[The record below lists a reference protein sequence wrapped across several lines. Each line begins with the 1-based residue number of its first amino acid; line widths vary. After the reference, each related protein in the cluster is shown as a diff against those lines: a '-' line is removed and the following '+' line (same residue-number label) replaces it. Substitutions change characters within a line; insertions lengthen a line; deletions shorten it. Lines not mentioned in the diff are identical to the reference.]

1 MPIKGNPESTK
12 TGVKHRGHPLFPLD
26 PEKHQNQGE
35 IAWIYVR
42 RGGVT
47 APKIFSAEELIDEEQ
62 LYEQF
67 GGGSYELK
75 AKDRDKRQWT
85 ASALLTLAGAPKPL
99 APPSVPERE
108 PSSMDGSPFPAWLTQ
123 ILPVGGALISA
134 ILTPFANAQKEA
146 ATAHAESLK
155 VLAGVLGG
163 RSNDA
168 FNSKLLE
175 LAVARGSGEG
185 SPDKVLDGVLT
196 ALQAGMELQAGLSER
211 TAAREGEGGESILKE
226 IKEGFLAFSA
236 LNAQKAARAAAVPA
250 VPAVPAAPAA
260 PAAPAVPAA
269 SAHNPEALFFS
280 FLRSKYGPTAEGAS
294 DRELVEAYARELRPE
309 EQ

>member
-1 MPIKGNPESTK
+1 MPIKGNSESTK
-12 TGVKHRGHPLFPLD
+12 TSLKRSGHPLFPLD

-47 APKIFSAEELIDEEQ
+47 APKIFSAEELTDEEQ

-108 PSSMDGSPFPAWLTQ
+108 PAISSMDGSPLPAWLTQ
-123 ILPVGGALISA
+123 ILPVGAAVISA

-163 RSNDA
+163 RNNDA

-175 LAVARGSGEG
+175 LAIARGHQEG

-196 ALQAGMELQAGLSER
+196 TLQAGMELQAGLSER
-211 TAAREGEGGESILKE
+211 TAAREGEGGESIFKE

-250 VPAVPAAPAA
+250 VPAAPAA

-269 SAHNPEALFFS
+269 SAHNPEALFLS